1 MSPKLRNLLI
11 ALITAV
17 AAAVVAYLQ
26 GCSPANLQQADR
38 VFEAAQAQLA
48 CVRDVRAHNEALLLD
63 PESVTLA
70 SGKQLANDL
79 RACLPSNA
87 NAADAGY

>member
-38 VFEAAQAQLA
+38 VFEAAQAQL
-48 CVRDVRAHNEALLLD
+48 LLD

-79 RACLPSNA
+79 RACLPSTA

>member
-48 CVRDVRAHNEALLLD
+48 CVRDVRAHNEAL
-63 PESVTLA
+63 
-70 SGKQLANDL
+70 
-79 RACLPSNA
+79 PSNA